1 MKFLT
6 VFFAA
11 LFLGS
16 LVARIVFGVYAADNP
31 IFAGLADPFTYVCV
45 GFGAIMVGLVVSI
58 IIRGFK
64 K

>member
-11 LFLGS
+11 LFIGS
-16 LVARIVFGVYAADNP
+16 LVARIIFGVYAADNP
-31 IFAGLADPFTYVCV
+31 IIAGLADPFTYVCAF
-45 GFGAIMVGLVVSI
+45 FGLIMLALVVSI